1 MDIKYLKIIIMVLI
15 NIQSMNL
22 LIIFLYQLLN
32 QKKIIK

>member
-22 LIIFLYQLLN
+22 LIIFLYLLLN
-32 QKKIIK
+32 QKKIII